1 MVINEVVVEA
11 VAIREVIVIRK
22 IMAILM
28 VTWVF
33 ELKPSIC

>member
-1 MVINEVVVEA
+1 MVINEVMVEV

-28 VTWVF
+28 VT
-33 ELKPSIC
+33 